1 MSLFGVKLDTSEH
14 MADEN
19 IYSWPNRENMG
30 EYALYWRCKNR

>member
-19 IYSWPNRENMG
+19 IYS
-30 EYALYWRCKNR
+30 